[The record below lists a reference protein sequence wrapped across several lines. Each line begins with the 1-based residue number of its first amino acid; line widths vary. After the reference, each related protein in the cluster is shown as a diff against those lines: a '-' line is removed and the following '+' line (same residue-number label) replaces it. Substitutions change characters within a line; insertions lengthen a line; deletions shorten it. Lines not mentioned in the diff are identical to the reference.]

1 MMTTNTKKQIRR
13 KAEKRRGERVT
24 ASLPVAQSKGNG
36 LTRDIGATGI
46 FFETEAHFE
55 QGSTIDL
62 IVELDAPAGRHQR
75 RRLLKY
81 QGEIVRVEQHGT
93 RVGVAVKITDSILRY
108 VQD

>member
-1 MMTTNTKKQIRR
+1 MMTKGPKKRKRR
-13 KAEKRRGERVT
+13 KAENRRKERVA
-24 ASLPVAQSKGNG
+24 ASLPVYQTKGNG
-36 LTRDIGATGI
+36 ISRDISATGI

-55 QGSTIDL
+55 QGSTLDF

-81 QGEIVRVEQHGT
+81 QGEIIRVEQHGT
-93 RVGVAVKITDSILRY
+93 RVGVAVKITDSKLRY

>member
-1 MMTTNTKKQIRR
+1 MTKDTKKQIRR
-13 KAEKRRGERVT
+13 KAKKRRGERV
-24 ASLPVAQSKGNG
+24 AGSLPVYQAKGNG
-36 LTRDIGATGI
+36 KTRDISATGI

-55 QGSTIDL
+55 PGSTIDL
-62 IVELDAPAGRHQR
+62 IVDLDAPADRHQR

-93 RVGVAVKITDSILRY
+93 RVGVAVKITVSILRY